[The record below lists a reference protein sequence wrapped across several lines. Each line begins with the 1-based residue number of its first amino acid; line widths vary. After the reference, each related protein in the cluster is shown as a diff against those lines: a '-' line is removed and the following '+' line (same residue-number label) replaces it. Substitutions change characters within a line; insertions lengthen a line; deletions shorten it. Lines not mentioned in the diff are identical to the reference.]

1 MFRLIPSGYV
11 GVIERF
17 NRFVR
22 VAPPGLNLTIPFV
35 ERVHYLNTQLNN
47 MPMKIDVRTKD
58 SAFSKIHLSVQYRVS
73 NDYEK
78 AYYALREAGRQIP
91 AYVEDILRSEVSKR
105 KLSEL
110 FEDKNGLAKQVSEH
124 IDPKLRSHGYILE
137 DTLVTDIE
145 PDPSLRDAMNKV
157 LASDRLKEAATNEAQ
172 AARIRIVEEAE
183 ANKVKQ
189 RLHGEGI
196 AAMRAAIMNGYSDS
210 MSKMAISLKVDNE
223 AAMRTALYIQHLD
236 TLERMAATSNA
247 KVIFA
252 PNQPGSAANSQ
263 PVLLNV

>member
-1 MFRLIPSGYV
+1 MFCRIIHSDV
-11 GVIERF
+11 GIVERF
-17 NRFVR
+17 GKFTR
-22 VAPPGLNLTIPFV
+22 VMTPGLNMKIPFI
-35 ERVHYLNTQLNN
+35 EKVHYLNTQLNN
-47 MPMKIDVRTKD
+47 KPMKIDVRTKD

-78 AYYALREAGRQIP
+78 AYYALREPERQIP
-91 AYVEDILRSEVSKR
+91 AYVEDILRSEVAKR

-183 ANKVKQ
+183 ANKIKQ

-196 AAMRAAIMNGYSDS
+196 AAMRTAIMTGYSDS

-252 PNQPGSAANSQ
+252 PNQPGSTGSNQ
-263 PVLLNV
+263 PTLLNI